1 VVAIR
6 AVGAICLVA
15 AGFAAAVC
23 LHSYRGARTLD
34 LSGLTS
40 YGSSFVPPPS
50 VKVPY
55 RPGWDDPAAVLV
67 AVLGVGGAVAVLRPA
82 K

>member
-1 VVAIR
+1 MR

-15 AGFAAAVC
+15 VGLAAAVC
-23 LHSYRGARTLD
+23 LHAYRASRTVE

-40 YGSSFVPPPS
+40 YGSAFVPPPS
-50 VKVPY
+50 AKVPY

-67 AVLGVGGAVAVLRPA
+67 ALLGVGGAAAVLRPREV